1 MGGFASAVTAL
12 SGAASNI
19 IGSLNQGSQIQA
31 QTQIAEQNA
40 SLALQQS
47 ALRYQAQQQAVASS
61 SSTIAYIAIIAGAGL
76 IIYIVFLRK
85 K

>member
-1 MGGFASAVTAL
+1 MVGFAGAVTAL

-19 IGSLNQGSQIQA
+19 IGSLNQGSQIQTQA
-31 QTQIAEQNA
+31 QIAEQNA

-47 ALRYQAQQQAVASS
+47 ALQYQAQQQAVASS